1 MTCQYSG
8 RVKPSA
14 DVQPRYSLAL
24 VMLHILTVTIRTI
37 TYHWCLHFPALLP
50 IGSWDHAQN
59 NKNSLVVPHY
69 NSCTSHQCQMRET
82 GLFRILFFRSGR
94 GLANPHAFKTV
105 CGDVLIIT
113 SYDCACFILPSV
125 LFPAKKDPSS
135 KASRHLN
142 CTRICNSHTTQGIQS
157 SPQLTPPSN
166 GSGNHEKE
174 TTTVSPI

>member
-1 MTCQYSG
+1 MPTLSCFIAS
-8 RVKPSA
+8 RI
-14 DVQPRYSLAL
+14 
-24 VMLHILTVTIRTI
+24 M
-37 TYHWCLHFPALLP
+37 
-50 IGSWDHAQN
+50 GSRPKQN

-69 NSCTSHQCQMRET
+69 NSCTGHQCQMREIVF
-82 GLFRILFFRSGR
+82 FRILSFRSGR
-94 GLANPHAFKTV
+94 GLAFKTA

-113 SYDCACFILPSV
+113 LYDRACFILPSV

-142 CTRICNSHTTQGIQS
+142 CTRICNSHTTQGFQS

-174 TTTVSPI
+174 TTVSPI

>member
-1 MTCQYSG
+1 MPTLSCFIANRIMGSRPKQQVVLVTSVNCGKLVCSG
-8 RVKPSA
+8 
-14 DVQPRYSLAL
+14 
-24 VMLHILTVTIRTI
+24 
-37 TYHWCLHFPALLP
+37 
-50 IGSWDHAQN
+50 
-59 NKNSLVVPHY
+59 
-69 NSCTSHQCQMRET
+69 
-82 GLFRILFFRSGR
+82 SGR
-94 GLANPHAFKTV
+94 GLANPHALKTA

-166 GSGNHEKE
+166 GSGNHEME
-174 TTTVSPI
+174 ITTVSPTWTNAHTVNVISKCNMSSQLSL